1 MAKKHFE
8 KVQHSC
14 PFGNCKSKE
23 LCDSILYLSEW
34 LRQNTSHV
42 GGDREKRALLHC
54 WQEDKLHGHFG
65 NQCFPF
71 SIGNYPAS
79 RPNYTTPEHIRKG
92 LSNLPQGHLLNYMH
106 DSFIHN
112 IQKLKMASMSLN

>member
-1 MAKKHFE
+1 MLVGIGKRE
-8 KVQHSC
+8 HS
-14 PFGNCKSKE
+14 
-23 LCDSILYLSEW
+23 SIAGRRTNYTVILEISVFLS
-34 LRQNTSHV
+34 
-42 GGDREKRALLHC
+42 
-54 WQEDKLHGHFG
+54 QE
-65 NQCFPF
+65 
-71 SIGNYPAS
+71 IGNYPAS